1 MNKLYVIIMAGG
13 VGSRL
18 WPISTQHKP
27 KQFCD
32 LLGTGETLLQA
43 TYQRALHLTEAAHIL
58 VVTNKQW
65 SHLVMEQLP
74 QLLPNQLVAE
84 PMRKNTATATLYAI
98 NKVAN
103 LDMQAELVIMPC
115 DHVITDTL
123 RFKQVIKTG
132 LKYIRKKDE
141 LLTVGIKV
149 SRPEINYG
157 YIQYLP
163 EAIEEQV
170 YNIKTFTEKPTKEIA
185 NAFHRSGDFLWYSG
199 IKVVS
204 VATLLDLYAEH
215 LPDTSQLFEEVRPYL
230 NTEEEERCID
240 KISPQ
245 GETMA
250 FRQAVMYKATD
261 KVKVLWGD
269 FGWTDLTL
277 WGEVY
282 STHDKDYLGNA
293 VTGTNVVMYDASNCL
308 VEVAGDKLVIISGL
322 EDYIVADSP
331 KGLLIC
337 PRDQENEV
345 KNMLLETKRQVG
357 DKYL

>member
-18 WPISTQHKP
+18 WPMSTHQKP
-27 KQFCD
+27 KQFVD
-32 LLGTGETLLQA
+32 LLGTGETLLQS
-43 TYQRALHLTEAAHIL
+43 TYQRALHLTPAEQVL

-65 SHLVMEQLP
+65 VHLVQEQLP
-74 QLLPNQLVAE
+74 GILPSQMVVE

-98 NKVAN
+98 NKIAN
-103 LDMQAELVIMPC
+103 RDPQADVVIMPC
-115 DHVITDTL
+115 DHVITDVN
-123 RFKQVIKTG
+123 RFGKVIKAG
-132 LKYIRKKDE
+132 LKYILKNAV

-149 SRPEINYG
+149 SRPEVNYG

-163 EAIEEQV
+163 EAIDNQV

-204 VATLLDLYAEH
+204 VGTLLDLYAEH
-215 LPDTSQLFEEVRPYL
+215 LPDTAQLFEEMRPYL
-230 NTEEEERCID
+230 NEEEEERFIE
-240 KISPQ
+240 KIYPQ
-245 GETMA
+245 CETIA
-250 FRQAVMYKATD
+250 FRQAIIYKAED
-261 KVKVLWGD
+261 KVKVLLGD
-269 FGWTDLTL
+269 FGWTDITL

-282 STHDKDYLGNA
+282 ATHEKDYLGNA
-293 VTGTNVVMYDASNCL
+293 VTGAQVVMYDASNCL

-337 PRDQENEV
+337 PRDQENEI
-345 KNMLLETKRQVG
+345 KNMLLEIKRQVG

>member
-1 MNKLYVIIMAGG
+1 MSKLYVIIMAGG

-18 WPISTQHKP
+18 WPMSTQHKP
-27 KQFCD
+27 KQFLD

-43 TYQRALHLTEAAHIL
+43 TYKRALHLTEAENIL

-65 SHLVMEQLP
+65 TRLVQEQLP
-74 QLLPNQLVAE
+74 ELVDQQLVAE
-84 PMRKNTATATLYAI
+84 PIRKNTATATLYAV

-103 LDMQAELVIMPC
+103 RDMQGELVIMPC

-123 RFKQVIKTG
+123 RFSQVIKAG
-132 LKYIRKKDE
+132 RKYIRKQADM
-141 LLTVGIKV
+141 LTVGIKV

-163 EAIEEQV
+163 EAVDEQV
-170 YNIKTFTEKPTKEIA
+170 FNVKTFTEKPTKEIA

-204 VATLLDLYAEH
+204 VTTLLDLYAQH
-215 LPDTSQLFEEVRPYL
+215 MPDTAQLFEEVRPYL
-230 NTEEEERCID
+230 NTDEEARCID
-240 KISPQ
+240 KIYPQ
-245 GETMA
+245 CETMA
-250 FRQAVMYKATD
+250 FRQAIMYKASD
-261 KVKVLWGD
+261 RVKVLLGD

-282 STHDKDYLGNA
+282 ATHEKDYLGNA
-293 VTGTNVVMYDASNCL
+293 VTGAKVVMYDASNCL
-308 VEVAGDKLVIISGL
+308 VEVDGDKLVIISGL

-337 PRDQENEV
+337 PRDQENEI

>member
-18 WPISTQHKP
+18 WPMSTQQKP
-27 KQFCD
+27 KQFVD

-43 TYQRALHLTEAAHIL
+43 TYQRALHLTAPEQIM

-65 SHLVMEQLP
+65 VHLVQEQIP
-74 QLLPNQLVAE
+74 GIASSQVVVE
-84 PMRKNTATATLYAI
+84 PIRKNTGTATLYAI

-115 DHVITDTL
+115 DHVITDVI
-123 RFKQVIKTG
+123 RFVKVIQTG
-132 LKYIRKKDE
+132 LNYIRKQE
-141 LLTVGIKV
+141 VMLTVGIKV
-149 SRPEINYG
+149 SRPEVNYG

-163 EAIEEQV
+163 EQV
-170 YNIKTFTEKPTKEIA
+170 DDQIYNIKTFTEKPTQEIA

-199 IKVVS
+199 IKVVR
-204 VATLLDLYAEH
+204 VGTLLDLYAEH
-215 LPDTSQLFEEVRPYL
+215 LPDTAQLFEEVRPHL
-230 NTEEEERCID
+230 NDSEEERFIE
-240 KISPQ
+240 KIYPQ
-245 GETMA
+245 CETLA
-250 FRQAVMYKATD
+250 FRQAIIYKTTERT
-261 KVKVLWGD
+261 KVLIGD
-269 FGWTDLTL
+269 FGWTDITL

-282 STHDKDYLGNA
+282 ATHDKDYLGNA
-293 VTGTNVVMYDASNCL
+293 VTGAQVVMYDASNCL

-345 KNMLLETKRQVG
+345 KNMLFEIKRQVG

>member
-1 MNKLYVIIMAGG
+1 MSKLYVIIMAGG

-18 WPISTQHKP
+18 WPMSTQQKP
-27 KQFCD
+27 KQFLD

-43 TYQRALHLTEAAHIL
+43 TYQRALHLTDASNVL
-58 VVTNKQW
+58 VVTNRQW
-65 SHLVMEQLP
+65 IQLVHEQLP
-74 QLLPNQLVAE
+74 KLEAQQLVAE
-84 PMRKNTATATLYAI
+84 PIRKNTATATLYAI

-103 LDMQAELVIMPC
+103 RDMQAEIVIMPC
-115 DHVITDTL
+115 DHVITDTI
-123 RFKQVIKTG
+123 RFGQVIKTG
-132 LKYIRKKDE
+132 LKYIRKHAE
-141 LLTVGIKV
+141 MLTVGIKV

-163 EAIEEQV
+163 EAVEDQV
-170 YNIKTFTEKPTKEIA
+170 YNVKTFTEKPTKEIA

-199 IKVVS
+199 IKVVHVS
-204 VATLLDLYAEH
+204 TLLDLYANH
-215 LPDTSQLFEEVRPYL
+215 LPDTAQLFEEVRPYL
-230 NTEEEERCID
+230 NTEEENLCID
-240 KISPQ
+240 KIYPQ
-245 GETMA
+245 CETMA
-250 FRQAVMYKATD
+250 FRQAIMYKAAD
-261 KVKVLWGD
+261 RVKVLLGD

-282 STHDKDYLGNA
+282 ATHEKDYLGNA
-293 VTGTNVVMYDASNCL
+293 VTGAKVVMYDANNCL

-337 PRDQENEV
+337 PKDQENEI

>member
-1 MNKLYVIIMAGG
+1 MNKLYVVIMAGG

-27 KQFCD
+27 KQFLD

-43 TYQRALHLTEAAHIL
+43 TYKRALLLAPAAQIL
-58 VVTNKQW
+58 VVTNRQW
-65 SHLVMEQLP
+65 SDVVMEQLP
-74 QLLPNQLVAE
+74 EMEAAQLVAE
-84 PMRKNTATATLYAI
+84 PIRKNTATATLYAV

-103 LDMQAELVIMPC
+103 RDTQAELVIMPC
-115 DHVITDTL
+115 DHVITDTH
-123 RFKQVIKTG
+123 RFERVIKTG
-132 LKYIRKKDE
+132 LKYVRKHAE
-141 LLTVGIKV
+141 LLTVGVKV
-149 SRPEINYG
+149 SRPETNYG

-163 EAIEEQV
+163 EAVDDQV
-170 YNIKTFTEKPTKEIA
+170 HNIKTFTEKPTKEIA

-204 VATLLDLYAEH
+204 VATLLDLFANY
-215 LPDTSQLFEEVRPYL
+215 LPDTAQLFEEVRPYL
-230 NTEEEERCID
+230 NTEEEVRCID
-240 KISPQ
+240 KIYPQ
-245 GETMA
+245 CETMA
-250 FRQAVMYKATD
+250 FRQAVMYKAVD
-261 KVKVLWGD
+261 KVKVLLGD

-282 STHDKDYLGNA
+282 ASHDKDYLGNA
-293 VTGTNVVMYDASNCL
+293 VTGANVVVYDASNCL
-308 VEVAGDKLVIISGL
+308 VEVSGDKLVIISGL

-337 PRDQENEV
+337 PRDQENEI
-345 KNMLLETKRQVG
+345 KNMLFETKRQLG